1 MSPKDYLQTI
11 IYCQIVDAITR
22 IILRDARVVSL
33 QHGLIKLT
41 ELFQLQINTCLNYFV
56 YANNFCIRLNI
67 CNYDISINTIM
78 AVQEKAYET
87 RTHDSIVEVDQKIM
101 TFKIMLP

>member
-22 IILRDARVVSL
+22 IILRGGQFATW
-33 QHGLIKLT
+33 LIKLS
-41 ELFQLQINTCLNYFV
+41 ELFWLQINTCLNYFV
-56 YANNFCIRLNI
+56 YVNNFCIRLNI

-78 AVQEKAYET
+78 AMQEKTYET
-87 RTHDSIVEVDQKIM
+87 RTHDSIVEVDQK
-101 TFKIMLP
+101 L